1 MNLEEFYKAINDSNT
16 ISASN
21 RFKNLHLSEMSIC
34 GFKYRY
40 AYDNKLIIPFKW
52 EFEIGN
58 AFEFLIYQKIR
69 KFIPNVI
76 SQYEIKCKLSV
87 NGNKYNII
95 GHTDIV
101 DLNSR
106 IVYELKSSRSDN
118 YTDIY
123 ERQLFSY
130 IVYGNFTKGYLW
142 KYNFISAKFTE
153 TEYLYNDVID
163 KGIENLQKNLIAFD
177 ENRYIEGIEN
187 SLCKFCE
194 NVNCPMNKKVI
205 L

>member
-69 KFIPNVI
+69 KFLPNVI
-76 SQYEIKCKLSV
+76 SQYQINCNLGI
-87 NGNKYNII
+87 NNHRYNII

-130 IVYGNFTKGYLW
+130 IVYGNFAKGYLW

-177 ENRYIEGIEN
+177 ENRYVEGIEN
-187 SLCKFCE
+187 SLCKLCE
-194 NVNCPMNKKVI
+194 NVNCQMNKKVI
-205 L
+205 Q